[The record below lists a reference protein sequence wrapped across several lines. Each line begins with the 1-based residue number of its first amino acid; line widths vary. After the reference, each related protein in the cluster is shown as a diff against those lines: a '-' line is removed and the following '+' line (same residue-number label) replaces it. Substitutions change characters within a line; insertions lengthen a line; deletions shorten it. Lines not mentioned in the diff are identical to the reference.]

1 MKLILKKSG
10 GIFDIGNLK
19 NEISELEKKTF
30 EADFWNTDKIL
41 VQRKNCLKSMIS

>member
-19 NEISELEKKTF
+19 NEISELEKRHLRRTSGIRI
-30 EADFWNTDKIL
+30 T
-41 VQRKNCLKSMIS
+41 VRKY